1 MYTPVLANPA
11 RRSVVE
17 THKSRP
23 VFGFPVMNM
32 AAVKANRRSRR
43 SDEGKL
49 TDGARRE
56 LEEAREQMAR
66 GEYVTH
72 EEVMARYG

>member
-1 MYTPVLANPA
+1 MTPPFLRIQRAGH
-11 RRSVVE
+11 VE